1 MIYLPSASVM
11 NVRLQSPVPQ
21 LTSGERQ
28 ARQEGGPGRAGVGS
42 FPGRK
47 LAGCVSQ
54 NEIAIGPRENA
65 FPTLGPAVALD
76 GPGSR

>member
-1 MIYLPSASVM
+1 MD
-11 NVRLQSPVPQ
+11 VRLQSPVPQ

-28 ARQEGGPGRAGVGS
+28 VRREGDRGRAGVGS

-47 LAGCVSQ
+47 LAGCFSQ

-65 FPTLGPAVALD
+65 FPTPGPAVALD
-76 GPGSR
+76 RPGSR